1 MLKVFEA
8 FSGIGTQRMALRN
21 IGLEHEVVGISE
33 ISESAITAYNAIHGE
48 TKNFGDISKLDI
60 KDIPDHDLFT
70 YSFPCQDIS
79 LDGRLSGVTEG
90 SGTRSSLLWEAKRVI
105 EVKKP
110 RYLMLENV
118 KNLLASRFK
127 DDFETWL
134 NWLESQG
141 YNNYVKLIN
150 AKDFTNIPQNRE
162 RVFVLSILKED
173 DFGFSYPDNIA
184 RTSVLKDFLDNP
196 ISHSFIVPESKFEK
210 LIVPFESKVERHF
223 VANNKTGYIVARP
236 YDSFVYGYPN
246 STTRRGRV
254 GYGVAQTIQTE
265 VMMGVVLEDFTIKK
279 FTPSE
284 CWRLMGVKDEDY
296 FKAVNAGLRKT
307 ALYELAGNAI
317 VVPVLERIFQEVLK
331 NESARSRES
340 EVQ

>member
-1 MLKVFEA
+1 
-8 FSGIGTQRMALRN
+8 MALKN
-21 IGLEHEVVGISE
+21 IGFEHEVVGISE

-48 TKNFGDISKLDI
+48 TKNFGDISKL
-60 KDIPDHDLFT
+60 KTEDIPDHDLFT

-79 LDGRLSGVTEG
+79 LDGNLLGASEG

-105 EVKKP
+105 QAKKP

-118 KNLLASRFK
+118 KNLLANRFK
-127 DDFETWL
+127 NDFENWL
-134 NWLESQG
+134 QWLESQG

-173 DFGFSYPDNIA
+173 DFGFSYPDNIN
-184 RTSVLKDFLDNP
+184 RTSVLKDFLESP
-196 ISHSFIVPESKFEK
+196 INHSYIVPESKFEK
-210 LIVPFESKVERHF
+210 LIVPFESQTERHF
-223 VANNKTGYIVARP
+223 IANNKTGYIVARP

-246 STTRRGRV
+246 SRTRRGRV

-265 VMMGVVLEDFTIKK
+265 VLMGVVLEDLTIKK
-279 FTPSE
+279 LTPLE

-296 FKAVNAGLRKT
+296 FKAIDAGLKKT

-317 VVPVLERIFQEVLK
+317 VVQVLERIFQEVMK
-331 NESARSRES
+331 NESSRGKK
-340 EVQ
+340 

>member
-1 MLKVFEA
+1 MLRVFEA
-8 FSGIGTQRMALRN
+8 FSGIGTQRMALNN
-21 IGLEHEVVGISE
+21 IGFEHEVIGISE
-33 ISESAITAYNAIHGE
+33 ISESAIKAYNAIHGE
-48 TKNFGDISKLDI
+48 TRNFGDISKLDT

-70 YSFPCQDIS
+70 YSFPCTDVS
-79 LDGRLSGVTEG
+79 LDGNLMGVSEG
-90 SGTRSSLLWEAKRVI
+90 SGTRSSLLWEARRIIK
-105 EVKKP
+105 VKKP

-118 KNLLASRFK
+118 KNLLSNRFK
-127 DDFETWL
+127 DDFNTWL
-134 NWLESQG
+134 EWLESQG

-173 DFGFSYPDNIA
+173 DCGFSYPENIT
-184 RTSVLKDFLDNP
+184 RTSVLKDFLDEP
-196 ISHSFIVPESKFEK
+196 IDNSFIVPESKFEK
-210 LIVPFESKVERHF
+210 LIVPFESNTERHF
-223 VANNKTGYIVARP
+223 IANTKKGYIVAEP

-279 FTPSE
+279 LTPLE

-296 FKAVNAGLRKT
+296 FKALNAGLRKT

-331 NESARSRES
+331 NESARSRKS
-340 EVQ
+340 EIQ

>member
-1 MLKVFEA
+1 MIRVFEA
-8 FSGIGTQRMALRN
+8 FAGIGTQRMALNN
-21 IGLEHEVVGISE
+21 IGFEHEVIGISE

-48 TKNFGDISKLDI
+48 TKNFGDISKL
-60 KDIPDHDLFT
+60 KTEDIPEHDLFT

-79 LDGRLSGVTEG
+79 LDGNLLGASEG

-105 EVKKP
+105 QAKKP

-118 KNLLASRFK
+118 KNLLANRFK
-127 DDFETWL
+127 NDFENWL
-134 NWLESQG
+134 QWLESQG

-150 AKDFTNIPQNRE
+150 AKEFTNIPQNRE

-173 DFGFSYPDNIA
+173 DFGFSYPDNIN
-184 RTSVLKDFLDNP
+184 RTSVLKDYLENP
-196 ISHSFIVPESKFEK
+196 ISHSYIVPESKFEK
-210 LIVPFESKVERHF
+210 LIVPFESQTERHF
-223 VANNKTGYIVARP
+223 IANNKTGYIVAKP

-246 STTRRGRV
+246 SKTRRGRV

-265 VMMGVVLEDFTIKK
+265 VLMGVVLEDLTIKK
-279 FTPSE
+279 LTPLE

-296 FKAVNAGLRKT
+296 FKAVNAGLKKT

-317 VVPVLERIFQEVLK
+317 VVQVLERIFQEVMK
-331 NESARSRES
+331 NESSRSRK
-340 EVQ
+340 